1 MQTQQTNPTESPN
14 TMIVRT
20 PRLERDF
27 TVLPNRALRDPYLS
41 YRARGVLA
49 YVLSMPDNWR
59 TSADTLAR
67 QGLEGRDAIR
77 ASINELIR
85 AGYAR
90 RVKAQDDRGRYT
102 TELHFYDT
110 PKAVHI
116 LGKLR
121 GKLEQPTT
129 DNQSSEIQSS
139 KEELIPSTYKDLQSE
154 LGSEPKLCGYC
165 NGQGVIAE
173 GFAGLPTFCPDCK
186 GDGLARS

>member
-1 MQTQQTNPTESPN
+1 MQTQQINPTESPY

-59 TSADTLAR
+59 TSGETLAR

-77 ASINELIR
+77 AAINELI
-85 AGYAR
+85 ASGYAR
-90 RVKAQDDRGRYT
+90 RVKAQDERGRYT

-110 PKAVHI
+110 PKSVHI

-121 GKLEQPTT
+121 GKRDTPTT
-129 DNQSSEIQSS
+129 ENQSSENQSS
-139 KEELIPSTYKDLQSE
+139 KEELIPRTVKESE
-154 LGSEPKLCGYC
+154 SVLESEPKLCGYC
-165 NGQGVIAE
+165 SGQGMIAE

-186 GDGLARS
+186 GDGLARG

>member
-1 MQTQQTNPTESPN
+1 
-14 TMIVRT
+14 MIVRT

-77 ASINELIR
+77 AAINELIR

-90 RVKAQDDRGRYT
+90 RVKAQDERGRYT

-121 GKLEQPTT
+121 GKREEPTT
-129 DNQSSEIQSS
+129 ENQSSENQSS
-139 KEELIPSTYKDLQSE
+139 KEELIPSTDKDLQSE

-165 NGQGVIAE
+165 GGQGVLLE

-186 GDGLARS
+186 GDGLARP

>member
-1 MQTQQTNPTESPN
+1 
-14 TMIVRT
+14 
-20 PRLERDF
+20 
-27 TVLPNRALRDPYLS
+27 
-41 YRARGVLA
+41 
-49 YVLSMPDNWR
+49 MPDNWR
-59 TSADTLAR
+59 TSAETLAR

-77 ASINELIR
+77 AAINELIR

-121 GKLEQPTT
+121 GKPQLPTT
-129 DNQSSEIQSS
+129 DNQPSENQSS
-139 KEELIPSTYKDLQSE
+139 KEELIPSTDKDLQSE

-186 GDGLARS
+186 GDGLARP

>member
-1 MQTQQTNPTESPN
+1 
-14 TMIVRT
+14 MIVRT
-20 PRLERDF
+20 PRIERDF

-121 GKLEQPTT
+121 GKRDEPTPEKPT
-129 DNQSSEIQSS
+129 SENQSS
-139 KEELIPSTYKDLQSE
+139 KEELLPRTVKESE
-154 LGSEPKLCGYC
+154 SVLGSEPKLCGYC
-165 NGQGVIAE
+165 HGQGVIAE

-186 GDGLARS
+186 GDGLARG

>member
-1 MQTQQTNPTESPN
+1 
-14 TMIVRT
+14 MIVRT

-90 RVKAQDDRGRYT
+90 RVKAQDERGRYT

-110 PKAVHI
+110 PKSVHI
-116 LGKLR
+116 LGKFR
-121 GKLEQPTT
+121 GKRDTPTT
-129 DNQSSEIQSS
+129 ENQSSENQSS
-139 KEELIPSTYKDLQSE
+139 KEELLPRTIKESE
-154 LGSEPKLCGYC
+154 SVLESEPKLCGYC
-165 NGQGVIAE
+165 SGQGMIAE

-186 GDGLARS
+186 GDGLARG

>member
-1 MQTQQTNPTESPN
+1 
-14 TMIVRT
+14 MIVRT

-77 ASINELIR
+77 AAINELIR

-116 LGKLR
+116 LGKR
-121 GKLEQPTT
+121 RAKPEQPTPEKPT
-129 DNQSSEIQSS
+129 SENQAS
-139 KEELIPSTYKDLQSE
+139 KEELLQNTLKDLQSE
-154 LGSEPKLCGYC
+154 LGTEPKLCGYC
-165 NGQGVIAE
+165 QGQGVIAE
-173 GFAGLPTFCPDCK
+173 GFAGLPTFCPDCS
-186 GDGLARS
+186 GDGLARP

>member
-1 MQTQQTNPTESPN
+1 MQTQQTNPTESPY

-59 TSADTLAR
+59 TSGDTLAR

-77 ASINELIR
+77 AAINELIR

-90 RVKAQDDRGRYT
+90 RVKAQDERGRYT

-110 PKAVHI
+110 PKSVHI

-121 GKLEQPTT
+121 GKRDTPTT
-129 DNQSSEIQSS
+129 ENQSSENQSS
-139 KEELIPSTYKDLQSE
+139 KEELIPRTIKESE
-154 LGSEPKLCGYC
+154 SVLESEPKLCGYC
-165 NGQGVIAE
+165 SGQGMIAE

-186 GDGLARS
+186 GDGLARG